1 MFKRMFKMVHY
12 KVLNKA
18 GTFIIWVKWNI
29 YLHNH
34 SSVFWAWIPESSGL
48 LLMLLLFI
56 VIFINSI
63 INKKKNHFILFH
75 FIFFI
80 FLYILSIIFKICQI
94 FKKFTFFEQFCDFN
108 FILWKEKHQNCL
120 NQESRLFAP
129 TEEPSLISVAGS
141 YRGFL
146 VHLLKKKKKTII
158 NSPIKRTKLLLNI
171 LKALI

>member
-1 MFKRMFKMVHY
+1 
-12 KVLNKA
+12 
-18 GTFIIWVKWNI
+18 
-29 YLHNH
+29 
-34 SSVFWAWIPESSGL
+34 
-48 LLMLLLFI
+48 MLLLFI

-63 INKKKNHFILFH
+63 INKKKKDHFILFH

-146 VHLLKKKKKTII
+146 VHLLKKKKNYNKFT
-158 NSPIKRTKLLLNI
+158 N
-171 LKALI
+171 